1 MNKAIPAALA
11 LVAVVTTAAGTAE
24 AQQKREKRSAAE
36 VVAYEPGDAS
46 TQRRFEKADRVV
58 LYKQQRKLLLMAGER
73 VLEDFTVALGRYPV
87 GHKVSEGDGRTPEG
101 AYTLDSKLT
110 DSLFYR
116 AIHISYPNYDD
127 VERARFLGVRPG
139 GAIMIHGL
147 PKGRSARSVGH
158 PTLDWT
164 SGCIAVTNREMDRIW
179 ARIDAG
185 TPIEIHP

>member
-1 MNKAIPAALA
+1 MKKTIPASLA
-11 LVAVVTTAAGTAE
+11 LIAVVMAAAGTAE
-24 AQQKREKRSAAE
+24 AQQKRGKRSAAE
-36 VVAYEPGDAS
+36 VAAYAPEIGA
-46 TQRRFEKADRVV
+46 TQGRFDKADRVV
-58 LYKQQRKLLLMAGER
+58 LYKQQRKLLLMSGER
-73 VLEDFTVALGRYPV
+73 VIEDFTVALGRYPV
-87 GHKVSEGDGRTPEG
+87 GHKMSEGDGRTPEG
-101 AYTLDSKLT
+101 FYTLDRKLPDSK
-110 DSLFYR
+110 FYR
-116 AIHISYPNYDD
+116 AIHISYPSYEDT
-127 VERARFLGVRPG
+127 ERAQFLGVRPG